1 LIGRKLARD
10 GGAAARALIAQ
21 MRSAAAESAAEPR
34 LSAASASLSA
44 GIAALE
50 TAVDHV
56 VQNYSKDLRA
66 VSVGSVPLLNLF
78 GIVSGGWQLLRSAAI
93 SRRRLAEPGGGGAD
107 AAFHTAKLSTARFYA
122 DHVLSQAPG
131 LAHSIV
137 HGAAGALAEG
147 VLDEGVLAEG
157 SL

>member
-1 LIGRKLARD
+1 
-10 GGAAARALIAQ
+10 
-21 MRSAAAESAAEPR
+21 
-34 LSAASASLSA
+34 
-44 GIAALE
+44 
-50 TAVDHV
+50 
-56 VQNYSKDLRA
+56 
-66 VSVGSVPLLNLF
+66 VGSVPLLNLF

-93 SRRRLAEPGGGGAD
+93 SRRRLAEPGGGAD

-157 SL
+157 RL